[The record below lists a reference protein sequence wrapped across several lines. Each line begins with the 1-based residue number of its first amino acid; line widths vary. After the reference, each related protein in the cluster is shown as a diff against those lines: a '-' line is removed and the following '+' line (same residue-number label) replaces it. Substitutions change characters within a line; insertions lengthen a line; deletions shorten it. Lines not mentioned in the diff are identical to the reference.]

1 MGQTPRCEPA
11 EGAGVSRPVLSF
23 SLVVTLT
30 AAGDKI
36 HHSLDVMTLQEIE
49 TKTNIRRTKKP
60 PETTLIVIDD
70 MTVFLK
76 QKDVEAKLR
85 KIVFN
90 RRHYY
95 TSIMV
100 LAQSYI
106 AMPLDLRKTLS
117 HFFLFKPRNKKESE
131 AIWEELLFMSKK
143 VGEGLLRFVFRENY
157 DCLMGDANS
166 GNVYRNFQLVETPE
180 EVGDPAGDTQQPR
193 QKKAKQG

>member
-1 MGQTPRCEPA
+1 
-11 EGAGVSRPVLSF
+11 
-23 SLVVTLT
+23 
-30 AAGDKI
+30 
-36 HHSLDVMTLQEIE
+36 MTLQEIE
-49 TKTNIRRTKKP
+49 NKTNLRRTKKP
-60 PETTLIVIDD
+60 PETTLIIIDD

-95 TSIMV
+95 TSIMI

-106 AMPLDLRKTLS
+106 ALPLDLRKTLS

-180 EVGDPAGDTQQPR
+180 EFGDAGTSLANHNPLVSQDNP
-193 QKKAKQG
+193 KAKRARQS

>member
-1 MGQTPRCEPA
+1 M
-11 EGAGVSRPVLSF
+11 F
-23 SLVVTLT
+23 S
-30 AAGDKI
+30 GFQHPSDKI
-36 HHSLDVMTLQEIE
+36 HHELTSITLQEIE
-49 TKTNIRRTKKP
+49 NKTNIRRTKKP
-60 PETTLIVIDD
+60 AETTLIIIDD
-70 MTVFLK
+70 MTVHLK
-76 QKDVEAKLR
+76 QKDVEQKLR
-85 KIVFN
+85 KLVFN
-90 RRHYY
+90 RRHHY

-143 VGEGLLRFVFRENY
+143 VGEGLLRFVFREPY

-180 EVGDPAGDTQQPR
+180 ELGEVSLGTGEKENPLVDPVPN
-193 QKKAKQG
+193 KKAKKG